1 MADSEK
7 RNAEAGTLLVFGI
20 LSTGTMPFNSVLFPV
35 GADANGGC
43 GHRGR

>member
-7 RNAEAGTLLVFGI
+7 RNADAGTLLVLGI
-20 LSTGTMPFNSVLFPV
+20 LRTGTIPFNSDLFPV